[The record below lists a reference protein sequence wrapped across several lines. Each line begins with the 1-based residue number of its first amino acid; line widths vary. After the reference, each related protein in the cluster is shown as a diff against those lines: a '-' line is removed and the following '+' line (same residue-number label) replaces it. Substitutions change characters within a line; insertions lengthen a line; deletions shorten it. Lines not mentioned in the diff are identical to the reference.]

1 MFTLRTMT
9 GLMFAV
15 QVGVDNAL
23 LTHMTGQP
31 VGACVLAGITA
42 GAGAL
47 SWFNDNV
54 DKDD

>member
-1 MFTLRTMT
+1 MT

-54 DKDD
+54 AKDD